1 MGNIYVRINKITHL
15 NKQKQKQTKMKTTKI
30 MLAVIATF
38 LITWCVVGII
48 GYLLSDF
55 SYRECMNDCGTV
67 LFMLIFGWIPC
78 VIIGADLDNQLNN

>member
-38 LITWCVVGII
+38 LTTWCVVGII

-55 SYRECMNDCGTV
+55 SYRECMIDPATV
-67 LFMLIFGWIPC
+67 LFMLVFGWIPC
-78 VIIGADLDNQLNN
+78 VIIGSDLDNQLSN